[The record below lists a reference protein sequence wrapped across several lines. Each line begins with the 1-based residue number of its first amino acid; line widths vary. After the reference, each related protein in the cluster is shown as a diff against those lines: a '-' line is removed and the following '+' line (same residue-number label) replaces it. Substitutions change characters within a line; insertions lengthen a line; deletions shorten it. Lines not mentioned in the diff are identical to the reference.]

1 MSKIKLEIGEYYED
15 EMHDVWEIKRGN
27 YKCFM
32 AVNSSGVGRW
42 YNDDGTC
49 RGHSGKDS
57 HYPKCKL
64 VRKVF
69 PNRIVAG
76 KGIGTTT
83 LAEELREVAKNYNS
97 IEGQPARLKEKAIEA
112 AKQGKTRI
120 EIDKSM
126 HRNEQLS
133 AELAKDGFTVVSEFI
148 QTPDLVRRGG
158 SKILSKVYLSWNA
171 TDSKAGAK

>member
-76 KGIGTTT
+76 KGISTT
-83 LAEELREVAKNYNS
+83 LAEELRKTAENYNS
-97 IEGQPARLKEKAIEA
+97 IEGQTARLKEKAIEA
-112 AKQGKTRI
+112 AKQGAMQI
-120 EIDKSM
+120 EIDDSV
-126 HRNEQLS
+126 HYNEQLK
-133 AELAKDGFTVVSEFI
+133 AALAKDGFSVVSEFM
-148 QTPDLVRRGG
+148 QYPVDPMPSLPR
-158 SKILSKVYLSWNA
+158 LSKVYLSWG
-171 TDSKAGAK
+171 K